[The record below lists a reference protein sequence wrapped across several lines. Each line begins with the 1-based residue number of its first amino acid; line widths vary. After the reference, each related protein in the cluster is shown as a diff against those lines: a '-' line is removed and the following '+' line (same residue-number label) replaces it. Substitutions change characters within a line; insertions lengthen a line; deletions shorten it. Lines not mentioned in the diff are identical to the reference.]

1 MLKTLIHPTLGRGD
15 LTGRRQPDL
24 GALPTSS
31 GPGRQDPTTQGHGS
45 RGSRRRRTTVDLCLR
60 DGADGAEL
68 GVADVP
74 RAGGVADIPVPQD
87 PGHRDG
93 GSGLVALSG
102 PHVQTRAPI
111 GVRDACA
118 LEEPSG
124 HPAHRAQ
131 LGLRGADAAVVAHHG
146 QAHGAGVDATGVRP
160 DAHLAGGSS
169 HGAGASFE
177 DGAVLVDE
185 EVVADVAP
193 VQGDRVV
200 VVDAPH
206 DGGGLPGGVVVG
218 AGSVVD
224 DDVAGALVVGV
235 PAHVGGVGAPLGAGG
250 DRHRQPVG
258 SRPSRHSSR
267 N

>member
-1 MLKTLIHPTLGRGD
+1 MLKTLVHPTLGRGD
-15 LTGRRQPDL
+15 LTGRGQPDL
-24 GALPTSS
+24 GALPAGS

-74 RAGGVADIPVPQD
+74 GAGGVADIPVPQD

-102 PHVQTRAPI
+102 PHVQARTAV
-111 GVRDACA
+111 GVRDAGT

-124 HPAHRAQ
+124 HPSHRAQ
-131 LGLRGADAAVVAHHG
+131 LGIRGADAAVVTHHG

-160 DAHLAGGSS
+160 DAHLTGGSS
-169 HGAGASFE
+169 HRAGASFE

-193 VQGDRVV
+193 VEGDRVV

-218 AGSVVD
+218 TGSVVD